1 VPWTMGATYPCA
13 LDDAKRGVACEY
25 DGEEGRHSGSGLIA
39 RASVGEEG
47 VRRGGTHVGEEG
59 VEKKEKGKGACEVNE
74 KIHVRERL
82 SHRV

>member
-1 VPWTMGATYPCA
+1 MMQGGVLPVNTM
-13 LDDAKRGVACEY
+13 
-25 DGEEGRHSGSGLIA
+25 GEEGRHSGNGLVA
-39 RASVGEEG
+39 SASVGKEG

-59 VEKKEKGKGACEVNE
+59 AEKKEKGKGACEVNE